1 MRIDKIMKR
10 YYADKLREI
19 SDAPRPETRPTRADT
34 RKNGPFSVSWEDA
47 LGFAVTASYLMQF
60 LMPERWFSLG
70 RFLSVF
76 RIGF

>member
-1 MRIDKIMKR
+1 MRIEKIMKR
-10 YYADKLREI
+10 YYVDKLREI
-19 SDAPRPETRPTRADT
+19 SDAPRPETRPVMSDT
-34 RKNGPFSVSWEDA
+34 RKSRPFSVSWEDA

-60 LMPERWFSLG
+60 LMPERWFVLG